1 MRAAPSRS
9 APADSADDFD
19 TDGRPSKSAL
29 KRQMHEL
36 QALGLAL
43 AELPVSRS
51 SKLDLPEQLR
61 DALKEYHRTRSH
73 EGRRRQLQFIGKLM
87 RQIDPEPVREAVAAF
102 KLGSAAETLALH
114 EVERWREELM
124 ASDDAVTRWMADH
137 PETDAQQLRNLL
149 RSARKDAGKA
159 APADGQ
165 GQRHGRAYRDLFQL
179 IKSAL
184 TAPGTAPAADEDA
197 DDEADDE

>member
-1 MRAAPSRS
+1 MRAAPPRS

-19 TDGRPSKSAL
+19 TDDRPSKSAL

-51 SKLDLPEQLR
+51 SKLDLPDQLR
-61 DALKEYHRTRSH
+61 DALQEYHRTRSH
-73 EGRRRQLQFIGKLM
+73 EGRRRQVQFIGKLM

-114 EVERWREELM
+114 GIERWREELM
-124 ASDDAVTRWMADH
+124 ASDDAVTRWMADY

-159 APADGQ
+159 APGDGL

-184 TAPGTAPAADEDA
+184 AAPVASASDED
-197 DDEADDE
+197 DGEAHDA